1 MCANEL
7 LNRKLHALLLAGQSR
22 AQSEGRDVI
31 LAGDIPIT
39 VGLQE
44 CMRQFE
50 GAQGEVDLEAILD
63 QLTTLPALQLAY
75 GDGLRERLPSVA
87 GALAV
92 ALGRALKALRPERS
106 KPEPAEWDR
115 LDAILEVVL

>member
-1 MCANEL
+1 M
-7 LNRKLHALLLAGQSR
+7 Q
-22 AQSEGRDVI
+22 
-31 LAGDIPIT
+31 
-39 VGLQE
+39 
-44 CMRQFE
+44 QFE
-50 GAQGEVDLEAILD
+50 GAQEEIDLEAILD

-75 GDGLRERLPSVA
+75 GDDLRERLPLIA